1 VRNIVFSLL
10 AVSMLWVGGC
20 ISVARMPNG
29 ELAPVIPLGGE
40 VAESNWTKIGN
51 AAASAAPYADLLV
64 PGLGT
69 AITAALAAGG
79 WGAYRDFKGERKSRE
94 RENAAWDEAT
104 SYAMARQA
112 PPTQGAPNGQ

>member
-1 VRNIVFSLL
+1 MKRIVFTIIVP
-10 AVSMLWVGGC
+10 AVFALVLGGC

-51 AAASAAPYADLLV
+51 AAASAAPYADMLV

-69 AITAALAAGG
+69 ILTSALAAGG
-79 WGAYRDFKGERKSRE
+79 WGAYRDFRGEKKARE
-94 RENAAWDEAT
+94 RENAAWDEAKREEMLLRST
-104 SYAMARQA
+104 
-112 PPTQGAPNGQ
+112 PPGTQTP